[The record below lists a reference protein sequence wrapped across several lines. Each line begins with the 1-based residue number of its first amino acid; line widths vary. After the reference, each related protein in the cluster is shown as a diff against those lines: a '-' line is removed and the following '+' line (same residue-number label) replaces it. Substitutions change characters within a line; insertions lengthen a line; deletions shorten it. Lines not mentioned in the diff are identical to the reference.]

1 MSIVA
6 LLHLVTNRQCEAIS
20 WFLHL
25 ETNGNDNIQIL
36 LKGSVFSWGRNKVNF
51 FFTEVKFVIN
61 QTGRAVLYLCRRL
74 YAVCNLFYIV

>member
-1 MSIVA
+1 MSIAA

-61 QTGRAVLYLCRRL
+61 QTGRTVLYPCRRL

>member
-6 LLHLVTNRQCEAIS
+6 LLHLVTNRQGEAIS

-36 LKGSVFSWGRNKVNF
+36 LKGSVFPWGRNKVNF
-51 FFTEVKFVIN
+51 FLLK
-61 QTGRAVLYLCRRL
+61 LSL
-74 YAVCNLFYIV
+74 